1 MDPAQAADRKACA
14 AEPTQTCPLD
24 ATRAAG
30 TPGRDAAPV
39 RWARAIEGPGWVFVA
54 DGGPWLRCSDRKR
67 HLHGSLVRRG
77 WSHPAVAACFT
88 ASPVDFGVEF
98 ASLARLS
105 ALGVGPQVL
114 GWTEIARTRVD
125 GGCGGNGGG
134 AVPDGGARPSGGGD
148 TVPVLIEEDAGVS
161 LFDALHGAPLPNR
174 AGLGQ
179 APLSPLGSAE
189 RRIENMKIAFD
200 VMYQLKAM
208 HDCGIYHRDARSA
221 NVCVRRHGERPADVR
236 ATLIDFELAADVY
249 GGEPPARSPAYYR
262 RLFPYTRE
270 APSALTV
277 DMGYLMLLGFELE
290 GSPMPPDRRDEIDPP
305 ACFGGACT
313 GLFSYDRFG
322 NARARRLDQARDLD
336 RLARAV
342 GLERMAD
349 HHFAND
355 EVAAIARCIVHHG
368 GYLDRADL
376 DMVERD
382 PACLMATVRERMAH
396 RLFELYKEDV
406 RASGGAVAYEEF
418 DAQPPDLVASN
429 YRQAEGIVAELREA
443 GCDVVPADRLEEPA
457 AGGRPGSGGEAWRP
471 LRVRR
476 LDEERVEQIAVL
488 EHERWRAER
497 EALGW
502 TWAPEK
508 DAARKTNPNL
518 VAFYRLDE
526 ATREWNRAFAR
537 RLPQLLA
544 ESGFAIVEARPWRP
558 QGGDAVEKLD
568 AGEKPAEETG
578 AACGCAGEA
587 ARPPADSPAVETM
600 ARALFD
606 AYNDHLRRDGKPV
619 AYERFDDQPAT
630 LRRSCVEQALGF
642 WDKAALL
649 GCDVVGADDPR
660 AAGPQRMEEL
670 AEEQI
675 ETLARA
681 EHDRW
686 VAEREADGWTW
697 APVKDV
703 EAKTSPYLVPYDE
716 LTEEIKDYDREPM
729 RALVAQ
735 LAAAGY
741 ALVRR

>member
-1 MDPAQAADRKACA
+1 MRATWQVVGDASG
-14 AEPTQTCPLD
+14 EP
-24 ATRAAG
+24 RAAWG
-30 TPGRDAAPV
+30 PIEV
-39 RWARAIEGPGWVFVA
+39 ARADGAGSAQGEGRAPGCSLRIASGSCSLRGGRRTNADWLVERPPLFAVA
-54 DGGPWLRCSDRKR
+54 DGFGTEQLAGALSRVACREAVRLWEAGSDPVGAVERANGAVFAVQDLAGER
-67 HLHGSLVRRG
+67 GCGTTLALVELLGGRGAELAWVGDSAVLLVRPGERG
-77 WSHPAVAACFT
+77 ARRLTSCERT
-88 ASPVDFGVEF
+88 EG
-98 ASLARLS
+98 ARLSS
-105 ALGVGPQVL
+105 ALGVGKPLV
-114 GWTEIARTRVD
+114 R
-125 GGCGGNGGG
+125 
-134 AVPDGGARPSGGGD
+134 GAR
-148 TVPVLIEEDAGVS
+148 A
-161 LFDALHGAPLPNR
+161 
-174 AGLGQ
+174 
-179 APLSPLGSAE
+179 
-189 RRIENMKIAFD
+189 
-200 VMYQLKAM
+200 
-208 HDCGIYHRDARSA
+208 
-221 NVCVRRHGERPADVR
+221 
-236 ATLIDFELAADVY
+236 ELAAGDIVVLATD
-249 GGEPPARSPAYYR
+249 GAWEP
-262 RLFPYTRE
+262 
-270 APSALTV
+270 
-277 DMGYLMLLGFELE
+277 LG
-290 GSPMPPDRRDEIDPP
+290 D
-305 ACFGGACT
+305 
-313 GLFSYDRFG
+313 
-322 NARARRLDQARDLD
+322 
-336 RLARAV
+336 
-342 GLERMAD
+342 
-349 HHFAND
+349 
-355 EVAAIARCIVHHG
+355 
-368 GYLDRADL
+368 
-376 DMVERD
+376 
-382 PACLMATVRERMAH
+382 
-396 RLFELYKEDV
+396 
-406 RASGGAVAYEEF
+406 
-418 DAQPPDLVASN
+418 
-429 YRQAEGIVAELREA
+429 
-443 GCDVVPADRLEEPA
+443 LEEPA
-457 AGGRPGSGGEAWRP
+457 AGGHPESGGTPWRP

-558 QGGDAVEKLD
+558 QGGDTVEKLD

-578 AACGCAGEA
+578 AACGCAGET
-587 ARPPADSPAVETM
+587 ARPPADSPAVEAM

-642 WDKAALL
+642 WDKAPLL
-649 GCDVVGADDPR
+649 GCDVVRADDPR
-660 AAGPQRMEEL
+660 AAGPQRVEEL
-670 AEEQI
+670 AEGQI